1 MLPLSSL
8 AQSIKPSATLAAG
21 ARAKQLRAQGVR
33 VYDFSLGEPD
43 FATPTHIAAAA
54 AEAVRAGQTRYT
66 PAAGTP
72 AVRAAIAERYCQRY
86 GRNTSPDEVV
96 ICNGAK
102 HAIYNALAV
111 LCGPGDE
118 VLVPTPFWTSY
129 ADIIEMVGARVHLV
143 PTAFEHQ
150 FKLSAAQ
157 LRAALSPRTR
167 VLLMNSPCN
176 PTGTVYSRDE
186 LEALADIV
194 LERPQLAVL
203 SDEIYECL
211 VFGEVKHTC
220 LASLRPEL
228 RDRTVVVSGASKTYA
243 MTGWR
248 MGWAVGPS
256 HVIKAIGDLQSQQTG
271 CPSSVGQA
279 AVLAAVQG
287 DQQCVEQMRQEFQ
300 ARRDLVCQMLAD
312 VPDLRYHKPAGA
324 FYVFVDV
331 SAYLGRTFRGVKLDD
346 SITLCQ
352 MLFEQERINLVPG
365 AAFGTEGFVRLSYT
379 SSREELTAGLERLVG
394 CLRQMA

>member
-21 ARAKQLRAQGVR
+21 ARAKQLKAQGVR
-33 VYDFSLGEPD
+33 VFDFSLGEPD
-43 FATPTHIAAAA
+43 FATPAHIAAAA

-72 AVRAAIAERYCQRY
+72 AVRAAIAERYSQRY
-86 GRNTSPDEVV
+86 GRTTSPDEVV

-118 VLVPTPFWTSY
+118 VLVPTPYWTSY

-143 PTAFEHQ
+143 PTAFKHQ

-157 LRAALSPRTR
+157 LRAALTPRTR

-176 PTGTVYSRDE
+176 PTGTVYDRGE
-186 LEALADIV
+186 LEALADVV
-194 LERPQLAVL
+194 LERSHLAVL

-211 VFGEVKHTC
+211 VFGDVAHTC
-220 LASLRPEL
+220 LASLQTQL

-248 MGWAVGPS
+248 MGWAVGPA
-256 HVIKAIGDLQSQQTG
+256 HVIKAMGDLQSQQTG

-300 ARRDLVCQMLAD
+300 ARRDLVCQMLAE
-312 VPDLRYHKPAGA
+312 VPGLRFHKPAGA
-324 FYVFVDV
+324 FYVFIDV
-331 SAYLGRTFRGVKLDD
+331 SAYLGRTFRGVKMDD
-346 SITLCQ
+346 TITLCQ
-352 MLFEQERINLVPG
+352 VLFEQERINLVPG

-379 SSREELTAGLERLVG
+379 SSRDELTAGLERLVG

>member
-21 ARAKQLRAQGVR
+21 ARAKQLKAQGVR
-33 VYDFSLGEPD
+33 VFDFSLGEPD
-43 FATPTHIAAAA
+43 FATPAHIAAAA

-72 AVRAAIAERYCQRY
+72 AVRAAIAERYSQRY
-86 GRNTSPDEVV
+86 GRATSPDEVV

-118 VLVPTPFWTSY
+118 VLVPTPYWTSY

-157 LRAALSPRTR
+157 LRAAFSPRTR

-176 PTGTVYSRDE
+176 PTGTVYRRDE
-186 LEALADIV
+186 LEALADVI
-194 LERPQLAVL
+194 LERPHLAVL

-211 VFGEVKHTC
+211 VFGDAAHTC
-220 LASLRPEL
+220 LAGLRPEL
-228 RDRTVVVSGASKTYA
+228 RDRTLVVSGASKTYA

-248 MGWAVGPS
+248 MGWAVGPA
-256 HVIKAIGDLQSQQTG
+256 HVIKAMGDLQSQQTG

-312 VPDLRYHKPAGA
+312 VPGLRFHKPAGA

-331 SAYLGRTFRGVKLDD
+331 SAYLGRTFRGLKLDD
-346 SITLCQ
+346 TITLCQ
-352 MLFEQERINLVPG
+352 LLFEHERINLVPG

-379 SSREELTAGLERLVG
+379 SSRDELTAGLERLVG